1 VDAVAQ
7 VASPPL
13 SDSHFGDLFSIP
25 GQEGS
30 KPVEYNHV
38 SPEFFGVLG
47 IPIVRGRN
55 FTDTEY
61 RLGTQVTIVTESTAR
76 RLWPDKDPIGKT
88 IRKGAL
94 RPGAVDLEVV
104 GVARDAQVSHL
115 AQSDN
120 LYLYLPAGPKEQSGL
135 QLLAHTPG
143 SPAAIATAI
152 RAAVRELDPE
162 LAVNV
167 ARLEDNFEYFRF
179 PGRVLATLSG
189 VLGTLALLLALMGV
203 YGMVSYVV
211 SRRVREIGIRMAL
224 GAEGHDVTMLIVRQ
238 ALRPVATGIVIGT
251 VCCAAASSILSS
263 VLYGISPRDPLSFFL
278 VPGFLL
284 GVALLASYIPA
295 RRAAAVDPMVALR
308 TE

>member
-1 VDAVAQ
+1 MIRTSAIR
-7 VASPPL
+7 
-13 SDSHFGDLFSIP
+13 FSIP
-25 GQEGS
+25 GREGS

-38 SPEFFGVLG
+38 SPGFFAVLG
-47 IPIVRGRN
+47 IPIARGRN
-55 FTDTEY
+55 FTDTEH
-61 RLGTQVTIVTESTAR
+61 RLGAPLTIVTESTAR
-76 RLWPDKDPIGKT
+76 RLWPGEDPIGKT

-94 RPGAVDLEVV
+94 RPDAVDLEVV

-143 SPAAIATAI
+143 PPAAIATGI

-167 ARLEDNFEYFRF
+167 AKLEDNLEHFRF
-179 PGRVLATLSG
+179 PGRILATLSG
-189 VLGTLALLLALMGV
+189 VLSTLALLLALIGV

-211 SRRVREIGIRMAL
+211 SRRVREIAIRMAL
-224 GAEGHDVTMLIVRQ
+224 GANGHDVTTLIVRQ
-238 ALRPVATGIVIGT
+238 ALRPVATGVVIGT

-263 VLYGISPRDPLSFFL
+263 VLYGISPHDPVSFLL

-295 RRAAAVDPMVALR
+295 RRAATVDPMEALR

>member
-1 VDAVAQ
+1 
-7 VASPPL
+7 
-13 SDSHFGDLFSIP
+13 
-25 GQEGS
+25 
-30 KPVEYNHV
+30 
-38 SPEFFGVLG
+38 
-47 IPIVRGRN
+47 
-55 FTDTEY
+55 
-61 RLGTQVTIVTESTAR
+61 
-76 RLWPDKDPIGKT
+76 
-88 IRKGAL
+88 
-94 RPGAVDLEVV
+94 
-104 GVARDAQVSHL
+104 
-115 AQSDN
+115 
-120 LYLYLPAGPKEQSGL
+120 
-135 QLLAHTPG
+135 LAHTPG
-143 SPAAIATAI
+143 TPAAIATAI

-238 ALRPVATGIVIGT
+238 ALRPVATGVVIGT

-263 VLYGISPRDPLSFFL
+263 VLYGISPRDPLSFLL

-308 TE
+308 CE